1 MEIPKDIRNKL
12 KRNRDNLALLE
23 AIDAF
28 EQIRSLVVEKSEQQP
43 CLAKKS
49 LVQLHQL
56 ILTIIEKGYLEG
68 LDGDKLWRLLET
80 IEEDLSRVANSAESI
95 LDTVHKIQNLLSDDE
110 QKENEECD

>member
-1 MEIPKDIRNKL
+1 LKIPEDIWNKL

-23 AIDAF
+23 EAIDAF
-28 EQIRSLVVEKSEQQP
+28 DQIRSLVVEKSEQQP
-43 CLAKKS
+43 CLTKKS

-56 ILTIIEKGYLEG
+56 ILRIIEKGHLEELEG
-68 LDGDKLWRLLET
+68 DRLWRFLGT

-110 QKENEECD
+110 QKEKD